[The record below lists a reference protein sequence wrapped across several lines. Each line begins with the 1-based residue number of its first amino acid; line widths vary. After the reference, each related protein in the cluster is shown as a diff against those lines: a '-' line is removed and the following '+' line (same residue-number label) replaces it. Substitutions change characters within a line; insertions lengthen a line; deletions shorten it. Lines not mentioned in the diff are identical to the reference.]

1 MEQNLSKKIEFKDK
15 FLKIFKSN
23 QKKIYF
29 LCTLLLIF
37 IISIGLI
44 KINNE
49 KQNIEISEKYIKA
62 GIYLASNNKEKSKKL
77 YEEVILSKNSFYSLL
92 GLQAILEQNLE
103 NDKNKI
109 LNYFDIVEKV
119 SISKEE
125 KDLIIFKKALFL
137 IKKKDIENGNNLLKN
152 LIETSSNLKLLA
164 EEVITN

>member
-1 MEQNLSKKIEFKDK
+1 M
-15 FLKIFKSN
+15 
-23 QKKIYF
+23 
-29 LCTLLLIF
+29 
-37 IISIGLI
+37 
-44 KINNE
+44 
-49 KQNIEISEKYIKA
+49 
-62 GIYLASNNKEKSKKL
+62 
-77 YEEVILSKNSFYSLL
+77 YEEVILSKNSFYSIL